1 MINKDKK
8 TEIISKFQRKEGDTG
23 SSEVQIAIL
32 SARIAEITAHLS
44 TNKNDVH
51 SRRGLVKLVAK
62 RKKLLKYLE
71 KTDLEKCRALKKEL
85 GIRG

>member
-8 TEIISKFQRKEGDTG
+8 AEVISKFQRKEGDTG
-23 SSEVQIAIL
+23 SSEVQIAVL
-32 SARIAEITAHLS
+32 SARIAEITEHLS
-44 TNKNDVH
+44 TNKNDLH

-62 RKKLLKYLE
+62 RKKLLNYLE

>member
-8 TEIISKFQRKEGDTG
+8 TEVISKFQRKEGDTG

-32 SARIAEITAHLS
+32 SARIAEITEHLS
-44 TNKNDVH
+44 TNKNDLH
-51 SRRGLVKLVAK
+51 SRRGLVRLVAK
-62 RKKLLKYLE
+62 RKNLLNYLE